1 MLLSQKE
8 QAFSSK
14 EIATYTIL
22 NIILIRVIS
31 QYSTKSIKIMIK
43 AYNQSDLEQ
52 ALQDQDSNIL
62 FKAPNAS
69 KILEKYLNKE
79 CRRKSRKVYIGVAFL
94 ILLLAPF
101 SDIAIVSTIALT
113 AIRPLRNYQINTHS
127 SEKIEL
133 TKTS

>member
-1 MLLSQKE
+1 
-8 QAFSSK
+8 
-14 EIATYTIL
+14 
-22 NIILIRVIS
+22 
-31 QYSTKSIKIMIK
+31 MIK